1 MSLALCAIVALGF
14 TALARVT
21 HSCEQR
27 RAQLAR
33 AHEHNRRP
41 R

>member
-1 MSLALCAIVALGF
+1 MTLALCAIVAIGCA
-14 TALARVT
+14 TLARVT
-21 HSCEQR
+21 RSCEQR